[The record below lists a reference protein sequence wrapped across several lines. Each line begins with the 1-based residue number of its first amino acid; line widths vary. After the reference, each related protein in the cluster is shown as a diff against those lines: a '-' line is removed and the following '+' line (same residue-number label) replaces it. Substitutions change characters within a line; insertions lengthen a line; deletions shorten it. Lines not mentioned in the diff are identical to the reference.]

1 MRAASSWAGEMAA
14 RKVHP
19 SQPRET
25 SHQRKVCLVHGSNQT
40 YVMVSPGS
48 TDVMRDWCLYRRRC
62 TARSLAEAR
71 TPPTLRSET
80 WEGRSLGVG
89 RSETF
94 ASMSESRFREVYIK
108 AWEDPIRYCPCE
120 RAWRLMWDTA
130 TKLVA
135 TSRTRAWLQDMS
147 AHDAAAREESCRL
160 VWAREVAR
168 RGRVQRLE
176 QRREQQR
183 EARAGAAAAAA
194 SVDSC

>member
-1 MRAASSWAGEMAA
+1 M
-14 RKVHP
+14 
-19 SQPRET
+19 
-25 SHQRKVCLVHGSNQT
+25 
-40 YVMVSPGS
+40 
-48 TDVMRDWCLYRRRC
+48 
-62 TARSLAEAR
+62 
-71 TPPTLRSET
+71 
-80 WEGRSLGVG
+80 GVG

-108 AWEDPIRYCPCE
+108 AWEDPYKILSLRD

-130 TKLVA
+130 TELVA